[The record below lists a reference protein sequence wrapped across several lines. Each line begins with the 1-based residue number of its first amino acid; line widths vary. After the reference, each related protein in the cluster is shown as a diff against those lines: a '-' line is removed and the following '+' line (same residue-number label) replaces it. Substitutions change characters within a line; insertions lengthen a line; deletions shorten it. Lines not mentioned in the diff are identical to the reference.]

1 MVDEPDLLEGGRP
14 EGRGATLLPGAG
26 LPPVVWRIGSALL
39 AVAVAVGLWTSY
51 RSNPEQPAPEPAATA
66 APSVDMQAA
75 DRADVELGL
84 STLAQRYSLI
94 RDVPEAFRV
103 AAGQASA
110 MRNGRT
116 PGNFFLAL
124 AYERSL
130 YGTVYI
136 GTSRQDFV
144 NRGPVRWHPKDF
156 RRYADPEHRDIT
168 AALDSFLAIDTA
180 LHRGGREPDFSRGA
194 FGPARLLG
202 LNKGEATSIADIY
215 AVLDGSGVRE
225 GLPN

>member
-1 MVDEPDLLEGGRP
+1 MDEQ
-14 EGRGATLLPGAG
+14 
-26 LPPVVWRIGSALL
+26 S
-39 AVAVAVGLWTSY
+39 
-51 RSNPEQPAPEPAATA
+51 
-66 APSVDMQAA
+66 A

-84 STLAQRYSLI
+84 STLAQRYTLI
-94 RDVPEAFRV
+94 RDVPELFRV
-103 AAGQASA
+103 AAGEASA

-130 YGTVYI
+130 YGSVYI

-144 NRGPVRWHPKDF
+144 NRGPVRWHPIDF
-156 RRYADPEHRDIT
+156 RRYADPEHGDIT

-180 LHRGGREPDFSRGA
+180 LHRGRQPDFSRGA

-202 LNKGEATSIADIY
+202 LNEGEATSIADVY
-215 AVLDGSGVRE
+215 AVLDGAGVRQ
-225 GLPN
+225 GLPR